1 MLFYDITRAL
11 TRVALGYA
19 YEKGYVTGTPDLD
32 SAVHY
37 YESSH
42 QYIVS
47 HLANRSEEIK
57 DIPVDDEAA
66 ERLAAFEKVDRRPL
80 ALQGRHNRIL
90 YDRAPGPYH
99 MASQCSPIICQ
110 YEWLSVGY
118 HII

>member
-1 MLFYDITRAL
+1 MRIHGIGVTKNIRFAIQSLTRVLEEEKRALQEEDRVLFYDITRAL

-37 YESSH
+37 YESPH

-57 DIPVDDEAA
+57 DIPVDDEAS
-66 ERLAAFEKVDRRPL
+66 ERLAAFEKVD
-80 ALQGRHNRIL
+80 GHWHYKEGI
-90 YDRAPGPYH
+90 
-99 MASQCSPIICQ
+99 S
-110 YEWLSVGY
+110 
-118 HII
+118 

>member
-66 ERLAAFEKVDRRPL
+66 ERLEAFEEIGITRKVLPNPL
-80 ALQGRHNRIL
+80 QLFVLPLPHGLTMQPDYPL
-90 YDRAPGPYH
+90 
-99 MASQCSPIICQ
+99 
-110 YEWLSVGY
+110 L
-118 HII
+118 